1 VVDKVNAAVADVVS
15 RPDVAKR
22 LADLGV
28 AVEKMSPAEF
38 TKFVSDQVTEWA
50 QEVKASGARLN

>member
-1 VVDKVNAAVADVVS
+1 MVDKVNAAVGDVVS

-50 QEVKASGARLN
+50 PEVKASGARLN

>member
-1 VVDKVNAAVADVVS
+1 MHAAVAEVVG

-28 AVEKMSPAEF
+28 TPEKMSQAEF
-38 TKFVSDQVTEWA
+38 SKFVADQVTEWA
-50 QEVKASGARLN
+50 PEVKASGARLN